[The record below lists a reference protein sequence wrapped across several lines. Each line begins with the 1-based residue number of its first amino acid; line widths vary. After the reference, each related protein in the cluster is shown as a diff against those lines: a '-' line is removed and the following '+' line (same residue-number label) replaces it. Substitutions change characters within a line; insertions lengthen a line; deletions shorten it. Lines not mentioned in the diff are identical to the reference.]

1 MKKENGG
8 SQSLKEKAFATGTLS
23 TFFFLSYY
31 HFSFMF
37 GKNYTYEFVT
47 FCC

>member
-23 TFFFLSYY
+23 TFFFLKLL
-31 HFSFMF
+31 SF
-37 GKNYTYEFVT
+37 
-47 FCC
+47 